1 MYKSIIF
8 DIGGVLVDF
17 DPKAYLVDRLCNA
30 EMEEKVYDL
39 TFGSEEWQ
47 LLDAGKL
54 SRYDGNQRMLEH
66 ARAEG
71 CAFEVQGV
79 LDDWLHILR
88 PRHRMEELVR
98 RLKSHG
104 YCVYYLSN
112 IPQDVLDLLRDR
124 GVLDGFDGN
133 YMELS
138 ALGDIGTDVL
148 KLDLCNAEMQNRTNA
163 LPGIF
168 VQARTLRLNLLAE
181 GIESAE
187 QLNVLRKAGCTEG
200 QGYFF
205 SRPLSV
211 DEFAKILKVGHAG

>member
-66 ARAEG
+66 AHAEG

-79 LDDWLHILR
+79 LDDWMHILR
-88 PRHRMEELVR
+88 PRRRMQTLVEQ
-98 RLKSHG
+98 LKQHG

-124 GVLDGFDGN
+124 GVLDGFDGGVASCEVHIN
-133 YMELS
+133 KPDPKIYK
-138 ALGDIGTDVL
+138 ALLDKYSL
-148 KLDLCNAEMQNRTNA
+148 KAEECVFIDDRLEN
-163 LPGIF
+163 
-168 VQARTLRLNLLAE
+168 VQAAFRLGFAGIQMKDSVGTLVRSLAT
-181 GIESAE
+181 
-187 QLNVLRKAGCTEG
+187 C
-200 QGYFF
+200 
-205 SRPLSV
+205 SV
-211 DEFAKILKVGHAG
+211 VIH